1 MKNGLSVLLAGV
13 MATSLFGCSSNEPKE
28 QVKLTIA
35 AAASL
40 ENAFEDE
47 LIPMFEH
54 GSYKQSKRIYKK
66 MLEAKVIVFAS
77 PVYFYTFNASMK
89 LLIDRTFAIEKTI
102 HDKDFYL
109 LTTGLA
115 PEESYFR
122 IIKDTFQKYIDCLR
136 VGGNRFVDS
145 ILGFQ
150 TGNKDDIEKTNAL
163 EKAYNMAKAI
173 KINE

>member
-1 MKNGLSVLLAGV
+1 MSK
-13 MATSLFGCSSNEPKE
+13 
-28 QVKLTIA
+28 
-35 AAASL
+35 
-40 ENAFEDE
+40 
-47 LIPMFEH
+47 
-54 GSYKQSKRIYKK
+54 KQNNLYKK
-66 MLEAKVIVFAS
+66 MIEASIIAFALL
-77 PVYFYTFNASMK
+77 VYFYTFNGSMK

-136 VGGNRFVDS
+136 VGGNRFVDYV
-145 ILGFQ
+145 LGFQ
-150 TGNKDDIEKTNAL
+150 TGNKDDIEKTYAL
-163 EKAYNMAKAI
+163 EKAYNMAKEI